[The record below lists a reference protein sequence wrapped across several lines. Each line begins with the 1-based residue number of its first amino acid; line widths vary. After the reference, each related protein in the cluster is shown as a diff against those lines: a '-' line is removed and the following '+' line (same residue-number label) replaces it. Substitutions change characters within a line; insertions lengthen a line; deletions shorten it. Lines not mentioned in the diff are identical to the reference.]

1 MLVRGDEY
9 ILEIYQATL
18 CLELTMKHVLKNV
31 LRGRLQV
38 FCHNNNNKQGEE
50 ENKKGA
56 DGPERKMMEFTPCF
70 SESSD
75 RQQKPR
81 FVQIGIYIPSTLLHL
96 IITD

>member
-1 MLVRGDEY
+1 
-9 ILEIYQATL
+9 
-18 CLELTMKHVLKNV
+18 MKYVLKNV

-56 DGPERKMMEFTPCF
+56 DGPERKMTEFAPCF

-75 RQQKPR
+75 RQKKKPR
-81 FVQIGIYIPSTLLHL
+81 FVRIGIYIPSTLLHL
-96 IITD
+96 IIID